1 MGRSHTA
8 RPIEVSITE
17 YAARA
22 AVEPGCARCAVPLHE
37 GNRPV
42 SDQETYVP
50 KRRSSAASRRRRAQL
65 ATPVAPATQTVS
77 TQPST
82 AVAEAEAAEKLERH
96 LQRRDERKAAKSK
109 KVERKGVA
117 KVVDTKRLN
126 GVQKFYNDTMSEI
139 RKVNWPDRQQT
150 INLTLLVI
158 ALSIVLGTLL
168 GGLDFVL
175 LRMFEAIG

>member
-8 RPIEVSITE
+8 RPIEVSINE

-22 AVEPGCARCAVPLHE
+22 AVEPGCARGAVPLHK

-50 KRRSSAASRRRRAQL
+50 KRRSSAASRRRRAQS
-65 ATPVAPATQTVS
+65 AAPVVESAQSA
-77 TQPST
+77 ST
-82 AVAEAEAAEKLERH
+82 ATVVTEAEAAEKLERH
-96 LQRRDERKAAKSK
+96 QQRRDERRAAKSK

-117 KVVDTKRLN
+117 KVVDTQRFN
-126 GVQKFYNDTMSEI
+126 GVQKFYYDTMSEI

-158 ALSIVLGTLL
+158 ALSIVLGAML
-168 GGLDFVL
+168 GGIDFVL